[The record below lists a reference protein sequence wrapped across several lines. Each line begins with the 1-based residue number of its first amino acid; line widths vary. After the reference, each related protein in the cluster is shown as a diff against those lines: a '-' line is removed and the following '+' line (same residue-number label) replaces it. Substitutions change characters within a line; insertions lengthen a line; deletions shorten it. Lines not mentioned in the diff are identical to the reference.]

1 MKKNM
6 GNIDRLIRSFLALN
20 IIFFYSRDFISGI
33 GGTILLVVA
42 LVFLVT
48 SLFAYCPLY
57 ALLGIHTNKLKDNNI

>member
-20 IIFFYSRDFISGI
+20 IIFFYSRDFITGI
-33 GGTILLVVA
+33 AGTILLVVA

-57 ALLGIHTNKLKDNNI
+57 TLLGIHTNKLKDNNI